1 MVRKNKPLKLKMETI
16 TVTAEEAQRLV
27 AIRDNK
33 SADLGITLTLEQTAE
48 MMMRQAI
55 KEAVLPRA

>member
-1 MVRKNKPLKLKMETI
+1 MLKKNKAVKLRFGVL
-16 TVTAEEAQRLV
+16 TVTAEEGQRLI

-55 KEAVLPRA
+55 RKADLPKA

>member
-1 MVRKNKPLKLKMETI
+1 MAKIKPVKLKIDTLVI
-16 TVTAEEAQRLV
+16 TYEEGQRLK

-55 KEAVLPRA
+55 KEASLPKG

>member
-1 MVRKNKPLKLKMETI
+1 MAKIKPVKLKMETVVI
-16 TVTAEEAQRLV
+16 TYEEGQRLK

-55 KEAVLPRA
+55 KEASLPKG

>member
-1 MVRKNKPLKLKMETI
+1 MAKIKPVKLKMDTLVI
-16 TVTAEEAQRLV
+16 TYEEGQRLK

-55 KEAVLPRA
+55 KEASLPKG